1 MRTKYN
7 IGDRVR
13 VREDLDINKR
23 YCMEGCPNKS
33 LPVSKWMVN
42 FLRGKELT
50 VESVGE
56 FYAMEETGYGCLF
69 ADEMLED
76 ALPEV
81 DIRIYRKGRETIAFN
96 AITGEKGFA
105 RCHPDDEFD
114 PDYGAWLA
122 MVRLLDLPS
131 VPGQLMAKELE
142 LAVDHIK
149 DVYLLIEK
157 GNERWK

>member
-1 MRTKYN
+1 MAKYKP
-7 IGDRVR
+7 GDRVR
-13 VREDLDINKR
+13 VREDLEFNKW
-23 YCMEGCPNKS
+23 YKMEGGNSIPPTKF
-33 LPVSKWMVN
+33 MVN

-56 FYAMEETGYGCLF
+56 YYRMEETGSLCAF

-81 DIRIYRKGRETIAFN
+81 DIRIYRKGRKTIAFN

-105 RCHPDDEFD
+105 RCHPDDEFN

-131 VPGQLMAKELE
+131 VPGRLMAKELE

>member
-1 MRTKYN
+1 MAKYKPGN
-7 IGDRVR
+7 RVR
-13 VREDLDINKR
+13 VREDLDFDKR
-23 YCMEGCPNKS
+23 YRMEDNTFGIPPS
-33 LPVSKWMVN
+33 RTMIT
-42 FLRGKELT
+42 FLAGEELT
-50 VESVGE
+50 IRNVMGNGY
-56 FYAMEETGYGCLF
+56 FMEETGGDF
-69 ADEMLED
+69 IFTDEMLED